1 MAKKVVP
8 EDADIE
14 AYYEEN
20 IGQFETPETRKIL
33 QMVFDS
39 REDADKA
46 MAELKSGKDFYV
58 VAKETAVM

>member
-8 EDADIE
+8 EEADIE

-33 QMVFDS
+33 QMVLT
-39 REDADKA
+39 
-46 MAELKSGKDFYV
+46 AEKMPTKP
-58 VAKETAVM
+58 